1 MRVEDILKNIMEE
14 NNMSKA
20 QLGRA
25 VGVVTAEEAKE
36 KPSKATDVINKRMK
50 QKNISVNVLSE
61 MLAAMGYKVVV
72 MAASEKTPSGAYVVD
87 AAKIGNAGVPGK
99 GENNG

>member
-1 MRVEDILKNIMEE
+1 MTVEEILKTIMADK
-14 NNMSKA
+14 NMSKA

-36 KPSKATDVINKRMK
+36 KPSKATDIISKRMK

-61 MLAAMGYKVVV
+61 MLAAMGYTMVIV
-72 MAASEKTPSGAYVVD
+72 P
-87 AAKIGNAGVPGK
+87 AGPKLKDREFEVSAN
-99 GENNG
+99 E

>member
-1 MRVEDILKNIMEE
+1 MKVEEILTAIMEE
-14 NNMSKA
+14 KNWSKA

-50 QKNISVNVLSE
+50 QKNISVNVLNE
-61 MLAAMGYKVVV
+61 MLTAMGYTITIV
-72 MAASEKTPSGAYVVD
+72 P
-87 AAKIGNAGVPGK
+87 AGPNLKK
-99 GENNG
+99 GEYEVTVSE

>member
-1 MRVEDILKNIMEE
+1 MRVEDILKSIMEE
-14 NNMSKA
+14 KGMSKA

-25 VGVVTAEEAKE
+25 VGVVTAEEAKD

-61 MLAAMGYKVVV
+61 MLTALGYTITIV
-72 MAASEKTPSGAYVVD
+72 P
-87 AAKIGNAGVPGK
+87 AGPK
-99 GENNG
+99 LKDGEYEVSANE

>member
-1 MRVEDILKNIMEE
+1 MRVEDILKSIMEE
-14 NNMSKA
+14 KGVSKA

-36 KPSKATDVINKRMK
+36 KPSKATDIINKRMK

-61 MLAAMGYKVVV
+61 MLTAMGYTITIV
-72 MAASEKTPSGAYVVD
+72 P
-87 AAKIGNAGVPGK
+87 AGPK
-99 GENNG
+99 LKDGEYEVSTGE